1 MGMVILLVS
10 SLLLATDMHP
20 INRYNRCGAEQAP
33 SNTTCSGSEFSEQ
46 SQSTVGPQDWTYAGI
61 FLIVVVLLGYLLF
74 VWAFRARL
82 KRTDYERKKDE
93 EKKQHESGS

>member
-1 MGMVILLVS
+1 M
-10 SLLLATDMHP
+10 
-20 INRYNRCGAEQAP
+20 
-33 SNTTCSGSEFSEQ
+33 
-46 SQSTVGPQDWTYAGI
+46 GPQDWTYAGI